1 MERGFE
7 HSLSPRDEIWIKV
20 LLKSSWS
27 SSSIEST
34 TALISTSGVSE
45 GGGLMSETESYGRY
59 LARGGAVIF
68 ISQLAA
74 GTFALFLRI
83 LLARSL
89 SVEEYGI
96 FYAAF
101 YFVSFFA
108 LFRELGLTSAIVK
121 FLPEFLVRK
130 NRRAIVAAI
139 RFVLLLQIVIVGL
152 ISSVILILSPQI
164 ASGFV
169 GDERAAGAVRILAVW
184 LFVSIFYSTLLSV
197 FQGLKDMTAYGWV
210 NAGWDA
216 LLLISTFLLL
226 RVFSLGVSGAA
237 LAYVLGTVFISLLS
251 LAYLT
256 MRYRNMIF
264 SRPAP
269 IGSISRVILSFSI
282 PVFIGGIWGMVM
294 GYVDTWA
301 VTIFRGTEEVG
312 YYQVAQPTARF
323 LFYFA
328 SSVTIPLFPMVS
340 ELWARGRKALLS
352 KSIHFILKFSF
363 IAIMPFVLVFL
374 TFPDI
379 IIRILFGER
388 YLAGVQVLQI
398 FSIVVVFSLLYKIF
412 GTILAGLGKAK
423 LCATV
428 SFIIC
433 IVCICA
439 NVILVPVLGMVGA
452 ALSILLAHGIG
463 SLLYGVFL
471 RKHVSF
477 SPPVSP
483 MVKTVAGSILTLLLI
498 SVMKSIIVL
507 PVFAEA
513 VVVVSVSFLFYAG
526 WVLVTKALSR
536 DDLIF
541 LAKVLPVPRRLLS
554 LAGKCLH

>member
-1 MERGFE
+1 
-7 HSLSPRDEIWIKV
+7 
-20 LLKSSWS
+20 
-27 SSSIEST
+27 
-34 TALISTSGVSE
+34 
-45 GGGLMSETESYGRY
+45 MSEAESYGRY
-59 LARGGAVIF
+59 MARGGAVIF

-74 GTFALFLRI
+74 GIFALLLRI
-83 LLARSL
+83 FLAKSL
-89 SVEEYGI
+89 SVEEYGM

-108 LFRELGLTSAIVK
+108 LFRELGLTSALAK
-121 FLPEFLVRK
+121 FLPEFSVRK
-130 NRRAIVAAI
+130 DRRAIATAI

-152 ISSVILILSPQI
+152 ISSAILIFSPQI

-184 LFVSIFYSTLLSV
+184 LFVSIFYSTLLSI

-216 LLLISTFLLL
+216 LLLISAVPLLL
-226 RVFSLGVSGAA
+226 IARLGVNGVA
-237 LAYVLGTVFISLLS
+237 LAYVLGTVLISLFS
-251 LAYLT
+251 LAYLALK
-256 MRYRNMIF
+256 YRDIIF

-269 IGSISRVILSFSI
+269 LGPISRVILSFSI

-301 VTIFRGTEEVG
+301 VTLFRGTEEVG

-352 KSIHFILKFSF
+352 KSIHFILKLSF

-379 IIRILFGER
+379 IIRILFGEK

-428 SFIIC
+428 SFIMC
-433 IVCICA
+433 IVCIFA
-439 NVILVPVLGMVGA
+439 NVILVPVLGMMGA
-452 ALSILLAHGIG
+452 ALSILLAHGTG
-463 SLLYGVFL
+463 SLLYGAFL
-471 RKHVSF
+471 RKYVSF
-477 SPPVSP
+477 SPPTSP
-483 MVKTVAGSILTLLLI
+483 MAKTVAGSVLTLLLI
-498 SVMKSIIVL
+498 SALKSILVL

-526 WVLVTKALSR
+526 WVLVTKALSK
-536 DDLIF
+536 DDLVF
-541 LAKVLPVPRRLLS
+541 LAKVVPAPRRLLS